1 MLTDRENDVFKVVMR
16 HLAQQGR
23 APTLAEIAAELGQK
37 SRGTVHRY
45 VTGLVRKG
53 YLVREGRGWR
63 ALRTG
68 ESPATTVTLVPLQ
81 GRLMDGRGL
90 DPVAGQAEINFS
102 ELLLGP
108 DRFALQVNG
117 DAMQDA
123 GIHDG
128 DTIILRRSDRAET
141 GDLVV
146 AVLDNQTAML
156 RQLRRHGGRMELVP
170 ANRRLTSLIYPANRV
185 RILGVVAGLVRI
197 FGK

>member
-1 MLTDRENDVFKVVMR
+1 MLTDRENDVFKIVTR
-16 HLAQQGR
+16 CLAQQGR
-23 APTLAEIAAELGQK
+23 APTLAEIAAEMGQK

-45 VTGLVRKG
+45 VTALLSKG

-63 ALRTG
+63 ALRAG
-68 ESPATTVTLVPLQ
+68 ETRAPSFALVPVQ
-81 GRLMDGRGL
+81 GRLAEGRGME
-90 DPVAGQAEINFS
+90 PVVGQAEVKFS

-108 DRFALQVNG
+108 DRFALQVSG

-123 GIHDG
+123 GIRDG

-156 RQLRRHGGRMELVP
+156 RQVRRHGGRTELVP

-197 FGK
+197 LGK